1 MWTFVNTGCPGVVR
15 GSMTCTISGW
25 KALTMDRFEFL
36 DWPDF
41 LESLLSKM
49 LKCVHSSDY
58 GSTDGRVR
66 RPTGP
71 NRSEIF
77 GPGPTGF
84 DPWIPGSNDSDL
96 MRPQVTYLDLFFFE
110 RENLNFIFI
119 ICDTR
124 IFKKNRFYFKG
135 NRMWRLNLYRWNR
148 RWRLSIIKIVLC

>member
-49 LKCVHSSDY
+49 LKCVHSS
-58 GSTDGRVR
+58 G
-66 RPTGP
+66 
-71 NRSEIF
+71 
-77 GPGPTGF
+77 
-84 DPWIPGSNDSDL
+84 DSDL
-96 MRPQVTYLDLFFFE
+96 LRPQVTYLDLFFFE
-110 RENLNFIFI
+110 SENLNFIFI
-119 ICDTR
+119 ICDA
-124 IFKKNRFYFKG
+124 FKPGSLKSKILFWG

-148 RWRLSIIKIVLC
+148 RWRLSIIKIAWAKSIRIGKLICVNRMFIWPSMTSNDL